1 MTSNRYEITDEIHI
15 TDQITT
21 DDIPSMV
28 KYLNN
33 PKIYANTLAI
43 PHPYTE
49 KEGEDFLK
57 MIQSSSL
64 ETSRHFA
71 IRLNNSNEMI
81 GACGF
86 FRSEKNPRSSGI
98 GYWLAEPYWGRG
110 LMPKV
115 VSKAIEI
122 AKNQW
127 TNLVRIEAHIYTWNK
142 PSTRVVEKSGFQCE
156 GILQKYYYKDSQDTD
171 VYSYAYIFP

>member
-1 MTSNRYEITDEIHI
+1 MTSNRYEITDDIHI
-15 TDQITT
+15 NDQITS

-33 PKIYANTLAI
+33 QKIYANTLAI

-49 KEGEDFLK
+49 KEGEEFLK
-57 MIQSSSL
+57 KIQSSSL

-71 IRLNNSNEMI
+71 VRLNHSNELI

-86 FRSEKNPRSSGI
+86 FRSEKNPRTSGI
-98 GYWLAEPYWGRG
+98 GYWLAEPFWGQG

-115 VSKAIEI
+115 VSKAIELI
-122 AKNQW
+122 KIEW
-127 TNLVRIEAHIYTWNK
+127 KNLVRIEAHIYTSNK
-142 PSTRVVEKSGFQCE
+142 PSTRVVKKSHFQFE
-156 GILQKYYYKDSQDTD
+156 GILRKYYYKDGQDVD
-171 VYSYAYIFP
+171 VSSYAYIFP